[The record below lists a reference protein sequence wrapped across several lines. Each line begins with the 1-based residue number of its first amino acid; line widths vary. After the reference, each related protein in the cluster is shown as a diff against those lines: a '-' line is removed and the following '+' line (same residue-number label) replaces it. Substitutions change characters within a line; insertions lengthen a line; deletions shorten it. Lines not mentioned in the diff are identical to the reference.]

1 MPTKKKTTTVRTK
14 TKKTSTRK
22 KTTTSRRRRRLDPNN
37 FGELTLVLSE
47 KLQTRAPVTYERGR
61 DRMRQQVADALECTP
76 TRARHIVTSLVD
88 KGFVRFGPHPNYRH
102 DLTVGR
108 WTYHPDHG

>member
-1 MPTKKKTTTVRTK
+1 MPIKTKKKTTSRKK
-14 TKKTSTRK
+14 TSTSTRK

-47 KLQTRAPVTYERGR
+47 KLKTRAPVTYERGR
-61 DRMRQQVADALECTP
+61 DRMRAQVADALECTP

-88 KGFVRFGPHPNYRH
+88 KGFVRFGPHPNYHH

-108 WTYHPDHG
+108 WTYHPEHG